1 MKTSEGITRAR
12 CAMKTNFNSFL
23 KFKIFGHPMWFW
35 GSLVPQSGIKPRP
48 MAVKASSSILWTARE
63 IPKTNLL
70 FWGFTILRESE
81 SASHLVCPALCNP
94 RLLFP
99 WDSLGKNTWVGSHS
113 LLQEIFPTQG
123 SNPGLPHCR
132 QTLYHLSHHPVNI
145 NPQCSRFGERM
156 SVSWEKTR
164 SRTSEGRLA
173 KEGFPKR
180 SSMAS
185 FQSDL
190 SPKYT

>member
-23 KFKIFGHPMWFW
+23 KFKIFGHPTWFW

-81 SASHLVCPALCNP
+81 SASHLVCPALCDP
-94 RLLFP
+94 IHCSPPGSSVYGILQARILEWVAIPFSWGSSQLRD
-99 WDSLGKNTWVGSHS
+99 WTWVS
-113 LLQEIFPTQG
+113 LNVGRFFTIWATREA
-123 SNPGLPHCR
+123 
-132 QTLYHLSHHPVNI
+132 HPYRREWKKSLNR
-145 NPQCSRFGERM
+145 NSSKTEPWTCSSRCKAPS
-156 SVSWEKTR
+156 SVI
-164 SRTSEGRLA
+164 
-173 KEGFPKR
+173 
-180 SSMAS
+180 
-185 FQSDL
+185 
-190 SPKYT
+190 